1 MLNCKYCNSERK
13 NKNSLAQHEIRCNDN
28 PNKLLKSDV
37 WHQAMKNKIGNFEN
51 QYTKAKKEGRIY
63 KISSET
69 SKKLSDAIKNRSS
82 EFTKSVGQKVSETI
96 QKKVAEGT
104 WHTSLA
110 KNMHY
115 NYNGIDLHG
124 TWELKYAQY
133 LDKNNIKWIRCKE
146 QFDYFYDGKN
156 RKYTPDFYL
165 IESDEYIEI
174 KGYKTEKDKAKW
186 SQFPKNKKLIVL
198 TASELKDI
206 INL

>member
-1 MLNCKYCNSERK
+1 MLNCKYCDSERK
-13 NKNSLAQHEIRCNDN
+13 NKNSLAQHEIRCKEN
-28 PNKLLKSDV
+28 PERINPSDYATGNRKGCLAWNSGKTGVYKHSDESKLKMSEKMLKRPKE
-37 WHQAMKNKIGNFEN
+37 WFKEN
-51 QYTKAKKEGRIY
+51 GK
-63 KISSET
+63 
-69 SKKLSDAIKNRSS
+69 
-82 EFTKSVGQKVSETI
+82 KVSETI
-96 QKKVAEGT
+96 QTKVAEGT

-115 NYNGIDLHG
+115 NYNGVDLHG

-174 KGYKTEKDKAKW
+174 KGFKTDKDSSKW
-186 SQFPKNKKLIVL
+186 KQFPKDKILKVL
-198 TASELKDI
+198 LKEDLQVLNI
-206 INL
+206 I